1 MEPAE
6 SEASSSRTQTVEFSD
21 VAELLDVSID
31 DEEADNVVTDPSFDL
46 HASIKNDCEHMIE
59 RFCEDWVAKLNRDD
73 LVSLALFL
81 CFQLTSHLNVGET
94 KAAELVSIM
103 INRSDKTIREWKS
116 LFFQNEGEV
125 AESTQG
131 KYQRSGI
138 VWSHEDLNKR
148 ATRYVREN
156 VNVKGRP
163 NLTVRLFMSG

>member
-1 MEPAE
+1 
-6 SEASSSRTQTVEFSD
+6 
-21 VAELLDVSID
+21 
-31 DEEADNVVTDPSFDL
+31 
-46 HASIKNDCEHMIE
+46 MIE

-103 INRSDKTIREWKS
+103 I
-116 LFFQNEGEV
+116 
-125 AESTQG
+125 

-148 ATRYVREN
+148 ATRYVHEN
-156 VNVKGRP
+156 VDVKGRP